1 MKKIIAILV
10 VSLIGAGLLSYIPV
24 SFAEYKGQ
32 SYDAA
37 DEKYI
42 TKKIDQY
49 KGKKEYY
56 TYFVKVCAKDR
67 PLAIAEVVLKSD
79 TETFHTGNKSI
90 IPKGQCT
97 TYGSVMKAKN
107 PNSLGADLI
116 QVHEAL
122 EMIKNYKFSK
132 NPNKS
137 IEQDINRLH
146 WKIGFMP
153 IYK

>member
-1 MKKIIAILV
+1 MKKILTISI
-10 VSLIGAGLLSYIPV
+10 VSLIAAGLLSYIPV
-24 SFAEYKGQ
+24 SYAEYKGQ
-32 SYDAA
+32 TYDVA

-42 TKKIDQY
+42 TKKIEQY
-49 KGKKEYY
+49 KGKKDYY
-56 TYFVKVCAKDR
+56 TYFVKVCATDR

-90 IPKGQCT
+90 ISKGHCT
-97 TYGSVMKAKN
+97 MYGSVMKAKN

-122 EMIKNYKFSK
+122 DMIKNYKFSK
-132 NPNKS
+132 NPNKN

-146 WKIGFMP
+146 WKIGFLP
-153 IYK
+153 IYR